1 MTAERE
7 RYRISLVRKDVAD
20 PQEDVDLFVR
30 DTDVSLET
38 ARVKAQGIALANPEF
53 DVWIQ
58 DVFTQGLEIWRMS
71 DTGIQGPIGSIEV
84 TPQTG
89 EAGFTFGLPEEGL
102 AKLEP
107 SGPGPAM
114 TLQFPSG
121 DQAISIGDLGV
132 PSPVDYS
139 NFLQRIMDDAAFVPG
154 NLPTPG
160 FLVSDI
166 RNAIVTRFGELP
178 PNWETSLRD
187 QLTRAYSAPFDQFI
201 ENTGGFGGGKSRGR
215 PRDS

>member
-1 MTAERE
+1 MTTERE
-7 RYRISLVRKDVAD
+7 RYRISLVRKDVEE
-20 PQEDVDLFVR
+20 PQEDTDLFVR

-38 ARVKAQGIALANPEF
+38 ARIKAKGLALANSGF

-58 DVFTQGLEIWRMS
+58 DVFTQGLEIWRMG
-71 DTGIQGPIGSIEV
+71 DRGILGPIGSIDV

-89 EAGFTFGLPEEGL
+89 EAGFTFGLPEEGAAEL
-102 AKLEP
+102 KS

-114 TLQFPSG
+114 TLQFPAG
-121 DQAISIGDLGV
+121 DQSVSIGELGI
-132 PSPVDYS
+132 PSPVDYG
-139 NFLQRIMDDAAFVPG
+139 NFLQRIIDDSAFVPG

-166 RNAIVTRFGELP
+166 RNALIARFGELP
-178 PNWETSLRD
+178 PNWERSLRD
-187 QLTRAYSAPFDQFI
+187 QLTRAYTSPFDQFI
-201 ENTGGFGGGKSRGR
+201 EATGGFGGRPRGR